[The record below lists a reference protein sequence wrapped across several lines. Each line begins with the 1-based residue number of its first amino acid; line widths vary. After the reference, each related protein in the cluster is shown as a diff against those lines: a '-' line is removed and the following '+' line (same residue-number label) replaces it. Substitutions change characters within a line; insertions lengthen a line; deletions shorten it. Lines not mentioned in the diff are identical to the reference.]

1 MKRPAYFLLLL
12 FFALVGCVST
22 PIETEEYSP
31 SLWITQNSDGKTT
44 LVWESDSSY
53 YYTIYYRNGSSEWR
67 EMRSVN
73 RVRGTGGTMRAAD
86 RVDPHKPIRRYR
98 LHFEKLGG

>member
-1 MKRPAYFLLLL
+1 MKRPAFFLLL

-22 PIETEEYSP
+22 PKETDEYSP
-31 SLWITQNSDGKTT
+31 SLWITQSDGETT

-53 YYTIYYRNGSSEWR
+53 FYTIYYRDGSSKWQ

-86 RVDPHKPIRRYR
+86 RVDPHRPIRRYR
-98 LHFEKLGG
+98 LHFEKSGG